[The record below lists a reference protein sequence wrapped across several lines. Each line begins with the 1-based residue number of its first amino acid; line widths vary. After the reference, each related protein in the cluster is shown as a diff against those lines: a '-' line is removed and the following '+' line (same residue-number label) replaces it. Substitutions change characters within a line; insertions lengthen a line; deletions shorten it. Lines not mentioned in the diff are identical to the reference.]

1 MRNALRDVAAEQFA
15 MDRSSPPGL
24 YLARRGSGDC
34 VVVVLDFDAI
44 EAQARGGRHHLRHR
58 SRWLIVIMSQKGWR
72 LLPRPGRSAGASLA
86 RGRYGAGDLPRPPRD
101 ARWPD
106 PVSGEADPLLLVQTA
121 ADSTGWRVNLAQSTR
136 HGVDAAVSGAGL
148 AAMVV
153 LGLGGLG
160 LWLGQR
166 SRRRR
171 RHTAALE
178 NAVVERTADLR
189 REIEERS
196 AAEARAATLR
206 EGLRQAN
213 RLATLGQIAAS
224 VAHETAQPVAAIR
237 TYAATSRQFLDM
249 GEPDEVNR
257 NLKAIDR
264 LAERIGTVTAEL
276 RGFARKGGLAPGPV
290 PLIEIIE
297 GARLLLKE
305 RLSRVDFAQP
315 VLPPGL
321 MVLGDHV
328 RLEQVLVNL
337 LQNALEALDKEAAPH
352 LDLAVQMDGEE
363 VRVIVSDNG
372 PGIAPEVADRLFT
385 PFATSRPAGLGLGLV
400 IAQDIATEFGGSLR
414 LLPTQGGASF
424 VVTLRRAA

>member
-1 MRNALRDVAAEQFA
+1 
-15 MDRSSPPGL
+15 
-24 YLARRGSGDC
+24 
-34 VVVVLDFDAI
+34 
-44 EAQARGGRHHLRHR
+44 
-58 SRWLIVIMSQKGWR
+58 
-72 LLPRPGRSAGASLA
+72 
-86 RGRYGAGDLPRPPRD
+86 
-101 ARWPD
+101 
-106 PVSGEADPLLLVQTA
+106 
-121 ADSTGWRVNLAQSTR
+121 
-136 HGVDAAVSGAGL
+136 
-148 AAMVV
+148 MVV

-372 PGIAPEVADRLFT
+372 PA
-385 PFATSRPAGLGLGLV
+385 SRPRWPTAC
-400 IAQDIATEFGGSLR
+400 SR
-414 LLPTQGGASF
+414 PLPP
-424 VVTLRRAA
+424 AARPGWGWGW